1 MTVGV
6 CDVTNRELPMISVSM
21 AHSRHTLK
29 GIRQNMTFSVN
40 VPSVGLVKEAD
51 YCVIISGVKAN
62 KVATCQFKIM

>member
-51 YCVIISGVKAN
+51 YCVIIS
-62 KVATCQFKIM
+62 